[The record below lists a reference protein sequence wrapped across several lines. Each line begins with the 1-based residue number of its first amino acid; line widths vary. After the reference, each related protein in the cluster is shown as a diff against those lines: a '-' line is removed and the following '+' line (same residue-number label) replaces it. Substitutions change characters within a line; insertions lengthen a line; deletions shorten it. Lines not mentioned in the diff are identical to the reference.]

1 MTTYVMRNGELIE
14 KEKAS
19 PLVGKA
25 GAVQV
30 ISDTMPLTRHMADG
44 NFYDS
49 KKKFRD
55 ATKAAGCCEVGN
67 ETSTLLKPRQPVKL
81 DPRARR
87 EAIHQAIHELRN
99 KR

>member
-1 MTTYVMRNGELIE
+1 MTTYVYRNGELVE
-14 KEKAS
+14 KHLAEPKQGCG
-19 PLVGKA
+19 LY
-25 GAVQV
+25 V
-30 ISDTMPLTRHMADG
+30 ISDEMAETRHMADG
-44 NFYDS
+44 KYYTS

-67 ETSTLLKPRQPVKL
+67 ETATLLRPRQPVKL